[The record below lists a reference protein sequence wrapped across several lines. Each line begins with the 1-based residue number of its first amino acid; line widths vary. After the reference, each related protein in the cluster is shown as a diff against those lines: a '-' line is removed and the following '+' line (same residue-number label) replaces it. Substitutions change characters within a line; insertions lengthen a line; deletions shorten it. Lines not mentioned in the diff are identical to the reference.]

1 MVDVMLVLLIIFMV
15 TAPLI
20 QPGVKVDL
28 PQTRALPLEADEAK
42 LILSI
47 DKQEHIFL
55 GETQVPYEELETKL
69 RTNDRVQQ
77 EKELFLQADKT
88 LPYAV
93 VLEVMAIAQRAGVD
107 KLGMVTDPQVRP
119 PQTQNPQRSPQ
130 VRPPQAQPQTQP
142 QTQPPQKTG
151 PPPAQRQP

>member
-20 QPGVKVDL
+20 QPGVKIDL
-28 PQTRALPLEADEAK
+28 PQTRALPLESDEAK

-47 DKQEHIFL
+47 DKQENVFL
-55 GETQVPYEELETKL
+55 GETQIPYEQLEDKL
-69 RTNDRVQQ
+69 RTNARIQH

-93 VLEVMAIAQRAGVD
+93 VLDMMAIAQRAGVD
-107 KLGMVTDPQVRP
+107 KLGMITDPRSIQRTP
-119 PQTQNPQRSPQ
+119 PK
-130 VRPPQAQPQTQP
+130 A
-142 QTQPPQKTG
+142 
-151 PPPAQRQP
+151 PPAQRKP

>member
-1 MVDVMLVLLIIFMV
+1 MSSRQRHQRTTLSEINVTPLVDVMLVLLIIFMV

-28 PQTRALPLEADEAK
+28 PQTRALPMEADEAK

-47 DKQEHIFL
+47 NKEEHIFL

-69 RTNDRVQQ
+69 RTNSRVQE
-77 EKELFLQADKT
+77 EKELFLQADRT

-93 VLEVMAIAQRAGVD
+93 VLDVMAIAQRAGVD
-107 KLGMVTDPQVRP
+107 KLGMVTDPISSIQRP
-119 PQTQNPQRSPQ
+119 ERSPTQ
-130 VRPPQAQPQTQP
+130 RPTQ
-142 QTQPPQKTG
+142 
-151 PPPAQRQP
+151 QRRP

>member
-20 QPGVKVDL
+20 QPGVKIDL
-28 PQTRALPLEADEAK
+28 PQTRALPLESDEAK

-47 DKQEHIFL
+47 NKQEQIFL
-55 GETQVPYEELETKL
+55 GETQIPYEQLEDKL
-69 RTNDRVQQ
+69 RTNDRLKH

-93 VLEVMAIAQRAGVD
+93 VLDIMAIAQRAGVD
-107 KLGMVTDPQVRP
+107 KLGMITDPRSI
-119 PQTQNPQRSPQ
+119 QRSNKK
-130 VRPPQAQPQTQP
+130 PPPTQP
-142 QTQPPQKTG
+142 QP
-151 PPPAQRQP
+151 

>member
-1 MVDVMLVLLIIFMV
+1 MSSRRHPRTTLSEINVTPLVDVMLVLLIIFMV

-28 PQTRALPLEADEAK
+28 PQTRALPMEADEAK

-47 DKQEHIFL
+47 NKEEHIFL

-69 RTNDRVQQ
+69 RTNSRVQE
-77 EKELFLQADKT
+77 EKELFLQADRT

-93 VLEVMAIAQRAGVD
+93 VLDVMAIAQRAGID
-107 KLGMVTDPQVRP
+107 KLGMVTDPLTSQRP
-119 PQTQNPQRSPQ
+119 EQR
-130 VRPPQAQPQTQP
+130 
-142 QTQPPQKTG
+142 
-151 PPPAQRQP
+151 PAQRRP

>member
-1 MVDVMLVLLIIFMV
+1 MSSPQRHPRTTLSEINVTPMVDVMLVLLIIFMV

-47 DKQEHIFL
+47 NKEEHIFL
-55 GETQVPYEELETKL
+55 GETQIPYEQLETKL
-69 RTNDRVQQ
+69 RANARLQQ

-107 KLGMVTDPQVRP
+107 KLGMVTDPL
-119 PQTQNPQRSPQ
+119 TS
-130 VRPPQAQPQTQP
+130 T
-142 QTQPPQKTG
+142 KK
-151 PPPAQRQP
+151 PAQRQP

>member
-1 MVDVMLVLLIIFMV
+1 MLVLLIIFMV

-47 DKQEHIFL
+47 NKEERIFL

-69 RTNDRVQQ
+69 RTNSRVQE
-77 EKELFLQADKT
+77 EKELFLQADRT

-93 VLEVMAIAQRAGVD
+93 VLDIMAIAQRAGID
-107 KLGMVTDPQVRP
+107 KLGMVTDPLTSQRP
-119 PQTQNPQRSPQ
+119 DQRPTQRPTQR
-130 VRPPQAQPQTQP
+130 RP
-142 QTQPPQKTG
+142 
-151 PPPAQRQP
+151 